1 MIIICIIQMLNFLV
15 HFSIERTKNVISVNI
30 YYIKKN
36 IVSIDARR
44 QITKR
49 HVVLYNIVTRII
61 VTL

>member
-1 MIIICIIQMLNFLV
+1 MIIICIQMLNFLV